1 MRDGHVLLEQAAV
14 ALLVL
19 DAVAQRELLRVLPE
33 QGHVPQH
40 PLLDGRR
47 VGCLGKEVVAPW
59 VGELVERLLLELL
72 GEGRRRQL
80 REVRP
85 RLLEQL
91 LLEGGRNLEKR
102 LQHVAVLPHRAWH
115 KPVDRRIRSGVA
127 LQVPGPEVLYRPLDI
142 KFFAEIKVHIG
153 SCGHGGT
160 DVTPRSLL
168 PPRRSDLP
176 RRSDP
181 TCCVLLARGQRHF
194 RQNSVDP

>member
-1 MRDGHVLLEQAAV
+1 VRDGHVLLEQAAV

-33 QGHVPQH
+33 QGHVPQP
-40 PLLDGRR
+40 PLLNGRR
-47 VGCLGKEVVAPW
+47 VGCLGEEVVAPG
-59 VGELVERLLLELL
+59 VGELVERLLLEL

-80 REVRP
+80 RKVRP

-91 LLEGGRNLEKR
+91 LLEDGRNLEKR
-102 LQHVAVLPHRAWH
+102 LQDVAVLPPRAWH
-115 KPVDRRIRSGVA
+115 EPVDRRIRCGVA

-142 KFFAEIKVHIG
+142 KVFAEIKIHIG

-168 PPRRSDLP
+168 PPRRSDP
-176 RRSDP
+176 AP
-181 TCCVLLARGQRHF
+181 Q
-194 RQNSVDP
+194 